1 MSFSDSAI
9 REKAMGPLGP
19 AMSALGVRPSDMM
32 MRATTVSPRNVQ
44 EWLGLG
50 PRSEESLS
58 GFGIEMMSISPVDT
72 IDLYVGTQQAPH
84 QIQAAQSI
92 DDLTAAAQAAGLDD
106 AAEQLEEL
114 VADLRD
120 DPDAPEI
127 DPDSLRLALLFLNE
141 HRTLPGPNVGVRRS
155 GFASLSWHVPPDGV
169 LTVFFDN
176 SGAMTFATNTPGE
189 DIDDRQRMSGT
200 TTNRRVVACVFGN
213 LLNAGGAK

>member
-9 REKAMGPLGP
+9 REKAMGPLDP
-19 AMSALGVRPSDMM
+19 AMPALGVKPLNMSLLAAPTSQSTIHKWQLPS
-32 MRATTVSPRNVQ
+32 P
-44 EWLGLG
+44 
-50 PRSEESLS
+50 SEEMLTPR
-58 GFGIEMMSISPVDT
+58 IESEASSELPPNIRR
-72 IDLYVGTQQAPH
+72 LYPAAPEAPH

-92 DDLTAAAQAAGLDD
+92 EDLIAAAKAAGLDD

-127 DPDSLRLALLFLNE
+127 DQDSLRQALLFLNE
-141 HRTLPGPNVGVRRS
+141 HRTLLDPNVGVRRS

-169 LTVFFDN
+169 LTVWFDS
-176 SGAMTFATNTPGE
+176 SGAMTFATNAPGE

-200 TTNRRVVACVFGN
+200 TTDQGIVACVFGK
-213 LLNAGGAK
+213 LLNAGSAE